1 MTTYIFNQDWE
12 ICQLD
17 DLLCYVIGGDW
28 GKEPDHEDEN
38 YELVAC
44 IRGAEFKNWKND
56 TGATAVSRKIKR
68 SSLENRNLQ
77 PGDILIEISGG
88 GPEQPVGRT
97 VLITEHVLKKFDTA
111 VVGTNFL
118 RLARPYNQVSSKYL
132 NYFLT
137 YFYISGQVV
146 HYQGGSNNL
155 RNLKFKEYSA
165 IEVPFASFYEQKE
178 IADLLDKL
186 LAKVE
191 ATQARLARIPYIIKR
206 FRQSVLAAAVS
217 GQLTEEWRGKNTV
230 NQPRKEKLASVVS
243 FLDQGWSPKCINEP
257 VQNNQWGVIK
267 TSAVQP
273 GFFLKEE
280 NKTLPEELKP
290 RTALTLLKDDIL
302 ITRAGPRSRCGITCI
317 VNDDYPNLMIC
328 DKVYRIRTNV
338 KHLLPQYLNWCLNSP
353 IYLSY
358 IEELKT
364 GISESGM
371 NMTQSKL
378 KGLIVDLPSVEEQT
392 EIVRRVEQ
400 LFAYADTLE
409 QQANAAKERVDNLT
423 QAILAKAFRG
433 ELTADWRTANPDL
446 ISGDNS
452 AAALLARIMAERAT
466 ASGKKGK
473 HGTSKARAMA

>member
-433 ELTADWRTANPDL
+433 ELTADWRAANPDL